1 MSELISIVVTIIGY
15 TLLLFVK
22 PEWII
27 GWLLNLLKKRL
38 PLKSANDTT
47 NALGIKMIEIGAFM
61 IEGIPDMSE
70 TVNAK
75 IQQIKEAVEEL
86 RKELFPLS

>member
-1 MSELISIVVTIIGY
+1 MSELISIIVTIIGY

-61 IEGIPDMSE
+61 IEGIPDISE